1 MAMMI
6 LETNSRPPLDVKLMA
21 TRFRLL
27 NALETPVT
35 FVFGRIEEWKDR
47 IQRKLNARGW
57 ADETACP
64 EWRREQARRKS
75 KQAGGVK

>member
-6 LETNSRPPLDVKLMA
+6 LETNSRPLDVKLLA

-35 FVFGRIEEWKDR
+35 FVFGRIEEWKGR
-47 IQRKLNARGW
+47 IQGKLNERGW
-57 ADETACP
+57 PDETACP
-64 EWRREQARRKS
+64 EWREEQARKRNKR
-75 KQAGGVK
+75 AGGAR

>member
-1 MAMMI
+1 MTMMI
-6 LETNSRPPLDVKLMA
+6 LETNNRPPFDVKLLA

-47 IQRKLNARGW
+47 IQRKLNERGW
-57 ADETACP
+57 ADESACR
-64 EWRREQARRKS
+64 EWRRTQARKGS
-75 KQAGGVK
+75 KQAGGVR

>member
-6 LETNSRPPLDVKLMA
+6 LETNSRPLDVKLMA

-47 IQRKLNARGW
+47 IQRRLNARGW
-57 ADETACP
+57 PDETACP

-75 KQAGGVK
+75 KQAGGAK

>member
-6 LETNSRPPLDVKLMA
+6 LETNSRPLDVKLLA

-27 NALETPVT
+27 SALETPVT

-47 IQRKLNARGW
+47 IQRKLTARGW
-57 ADETACP
+57 PDETACR
-64 EWRREQARRKS
+64 EWRKAQAKKGS
-75 KQAGGVK
+75 KQAGGAR